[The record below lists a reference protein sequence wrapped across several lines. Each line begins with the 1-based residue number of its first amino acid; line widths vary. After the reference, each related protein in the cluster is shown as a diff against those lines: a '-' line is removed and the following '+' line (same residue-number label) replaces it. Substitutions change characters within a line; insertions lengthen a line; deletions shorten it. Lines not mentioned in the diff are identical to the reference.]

1 MRYSIMLLLAGLLG
15 LGCRENRMKAF
26 VPGTYVKVTESEFG
40 KAWDTLRMAPLG
52 GKLYR
57 VERSIGYQSMLDG
70 QLLEKKFR
78 RSRWQSEL
86 EVERGELHDKAF
98 GHVLRLLPDSNGLE
112 MGGMHFYKINP

>member
-1 MRYSIMLLLAGLLG
+1 MKYIVILILAGLFG

-26 VPGTYVKVTESEFG
+26 VPGTYVKVTESKFG

-52 GKLYR
+52 GKSYR

-70 QLLEKKFR
+70 QLLEKKFK
-78 RSRWQSEL
+78 RSRWASEL
-86 EVERGELHDKAF
+86 EVARRELRDKAF

-112 MGGMHFYKINP
+112 MGGMRFYKINP